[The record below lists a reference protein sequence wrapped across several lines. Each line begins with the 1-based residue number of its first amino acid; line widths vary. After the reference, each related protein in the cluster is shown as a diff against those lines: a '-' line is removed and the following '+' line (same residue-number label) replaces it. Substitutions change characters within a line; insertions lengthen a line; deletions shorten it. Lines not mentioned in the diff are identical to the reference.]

1 METNWNQLIERYL
14 QNELSDEGKS
24 AFEQELRINP
34 ELREE
39 LEMHQLIQSAAKR
52 ASQRALIRQTGKSYL
67 RNLRIKQF
75 TIGVFV
81 VAVTT
86 VALVYWV
93 QSKKAAVTNEPKSLA
108 AVVDTKE
115 NQEEINT
122 QDTIINQPAQ
132 AGDKSS
138 LIQSSDWNAVEESR
152 TRNKASFNSQTTKKT
167 IGNPLSKSG
176 MTNAYKPVNLVTSF
190 PVDSLIPDQIPTE
203 VVLGYPDKESPDEVE
218 MPFGTLKLSKQYDS
232 IGKFNDLYCGYAL
245 VMDERKFGFIDYRG
259 NEFIPLIYDEIVVS
273 SNIKSSK
280 NKRKGHFGK
289 KQKRKVLYIPKRS
302 GKDVR
307 DCEDEYIRLER
318 NRDSLK

>member
-24 AFEQELRINP
+24 AFEQELHINP

-39 LEMHQLIQSAAKR
+39 LELHQLIQSAAKR
-52 ASQRALIRQTGKSYL
+52 ASQRTLVQQAGKSYL
-67 RNLRIKQF
+67 KNLRIKQF

-81 VAVTT
+81 AAVTT
-86 VALVYWV
+86 VGIVYWV
-93 QSKKAAVTNEPKSLA
+93 QNKKEAEPNEPKPLTA
-108 AVVDTKE
+108 EVTVKE
-115 NQEEINT
+115 DQKETNT

-132 AGDKSS
+132 TGDKSS
-138 LIQSSDWNAVEESR
+138 LIQSSDWNAVE
-152 TRNKASFNSQTTKKT
+152 KGQAHAAVYFNSSISKNET
-167 IGNPLSKSG
+167 GNPVRRRG
-176 MTNAYKPVNLVTSF
+176 MVDLGQTLKNLTPF
-190 PVDSLIPDQIPTE
+190 AVDSVPPTGKPTE
-203 VVLGYPDKESPDEVE
+203 VVLGHTTEELTTPY
-218 MPFGTLKLSKQYDS
+218 GTIKLSKQYDS

-259 NEFIPLIYDEIVVS
+259 NEFIPLMYDEIVVS

-307 DCEDEYIRLER
+307 DCEEEYIRMEI

>member
-14 QNELSDEGKS
+14 QNELSDEGKN
-24 AFEQELRINP
+24 AFEQELLINP

-52 ASQRALIRQTGKSYL
+52 ASQRTLIQQTGKSYL

-75 TIGVFV
+75 AIGVFV
-81 VAVTT
+81 TAVTT
-86 VALVYWV
+86 AGLVYWV
-93 QSKKAAVTNEPKSLA
+93 QNKKEAKTDEPKPLA
-108 AVVDTKE
+108 AVVNTKE
-115 NQEEINT
+115 VQEETNP
-122 QDTIINQPAQ
+122 QDTIINQPTQ

-138 LIQSSDWNAVEESR
+138 LIQSSDWNAVEEGR
-152 TRNKASFNSQTTKKT
+152 ARKASFNSKITKKT

-176 MTNAYKPVNLVTSF
+176 MTNTFKPVSIVTPF
-190 PVDSLIPDQIPTE
+190 PVDSLIPEQIPTE
-203 VVLGYPDKESPDEVE
+203 VVLGYTDKESPDEVE